1 MAMEMSMENAND
13 VLERLMIK
21 KDPRTF
27 QNFEIDI
34 PEPQVIKDIVL
45 ETPIV
50 DKQTDDFSRID
61 FLNTFNK
68 NPVPT
73 IVEEP
78 VMNETELQES
88 EKGLKDPL
96 VEDPLV
102 KDPLVEDPLVKDP
115 LVETKSVQ
123 GDTPIT
129 QKPIVPP
136 EFRIIRKL
144 NMKITL
150 LPSEAI
156 AKPTPSKR
164 LTKKPESATKPES
177 VVKAFPE
184 ASVKIGDINI
194 DQRIDMAN
202 KNQDTGIKADAYY
215 LANREIHWIHYT
227 HLF

>member
-1 MAMEMSMENAND
+1 MAMEMSMKNANE

-34 PEPQVIKDIVL
+34 PEPQAIKDIVL
-45 ETPIV
+45 ETHIV

-88 EKGLKDPL
+88 EKG
-96 VEDPLV
+96 V
-102 KDPLVEDPLVKDP
+102 KDPLVEDPLV
-115 LVETKSVQ
+115 ETKSVQ
-123 GDTPIT
+123 DDMPIT

-144 NMKITL
+144 NMKITWKGKGL
-150 LPSEAI
+150 NEVRNPSQYFLEEQ
-156 AKPTPSKR
+156 
-164 LTKKPESATKPES
+164 LKKS
-177 VVKAFPE
+177 
-184 ASVKIGDINI
+184 
-194 DQRIDMAN
+194 
-202 KNQDTGIKADAYY
+202 
-215 LANREIHWIHYT
+215 
-227 HLF
+227 